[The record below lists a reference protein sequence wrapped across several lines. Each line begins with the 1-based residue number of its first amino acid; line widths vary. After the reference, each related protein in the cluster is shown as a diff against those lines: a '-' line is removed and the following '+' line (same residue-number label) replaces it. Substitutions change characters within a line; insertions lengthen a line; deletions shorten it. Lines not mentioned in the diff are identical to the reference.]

1 VSLAEQVRAQE
12 MELTE
17 LRRLYLMQGVE
28 LELAKQEVRQYRAR
42 AVALAR
48 ATRRQRHFKNA
59 LRLTTIVL
67 PVRAE

>member
-1 VSLAEQVRAQE
+1 MSLAEQVRAQE

-28 LELAKQEVRQYRAR
+28 LELAKQEARQYRGR

-48 ATRRQRHFKNA
+48 ATRRQRHWKNA